1 MAIHFWIATDGPVA
15 NYLETKINE
24 WNRSHLECQV
34 ELKNSASDRSYGVPA
49 RVALASPEAEQPS
62 LVLAPEFMTG
72 TLMQA
77 IGEKKVIPVHEILDT
92 RQLEKIA
99 TLIQKTFGDA
109 EGRAVSL
116 PLNPAC
122 PVIYSNKKLLEQAGY
137 NPDFIPKSIEEL
149 EACARDI
156 MKKGLVEK
164 GYTTAWPAAYLIEIP
179 AAQVEVP
186 LAEPDNG
193 FSGKG
198 RYVLSS
204 GWIKNHLLDLRRQAK
219 EGIYTYAGP
228 DNNAKKPFL
237 DKKVV
242 FYMQGSSHAEF
253 LQKEADF
260 EVGYGELPTLDKG
273 QTEKCAVP
281 LGGASIWVLDNAQT
295 RAIVKNVR
303 AFLDFLASDEFQEGL
318 HKTCVSVPVSKTLPN
333 QLEEYYKAHPLHKA
347 VAMQTIEAK
356 LGKFSFGIRM
366 PNYDAARKE
375 LLFTL
380 IQKFVDEKT
389 TDEEAIKLLEDF
401 DKTYSIQ

>member
-1 MAIHFWIATDGPVA
+1 
-15 NYLETKINE
+15 
-24 WNRSHLECQV
+24 
-34 ELKNSASDRSYGVPA
+34 
-49 RVALASPEAEQPS
+49 
-62 LVLAPEFMTG
+62 
-72 TLMQA
+72 
-77 IGEKKVIPVHEILDT
+77 
-92 RQLEKIA
+92 
-99 TLIQKTFGDA
+99 
-109 EGRAVSL
+109 
-116 PLNPAC
+116 
-122 PVIYSNKKLLEQAGY
+122 
-137 NPDFIPKSIEEL
+137 
-149 EACARDI
+149 
-156 MKKGLVEK
+156 
-164 GYTTAWPAAYLIEIP
+164 
-179 AAQVEVP
+179 
-186 LAEPDNG
+186 
-193 FSGKG
+193 
-198 RYVLSS
+198 
-204 GWIKNHLLDLRRQAK
+204 
-219 EGIYTYAGP
+219 
-228 DNNAKKPFL
+228 
-237 DKKVV
+237 
-242 FYMQGSSHAEF
+242 MQGSSHAEF

-356 LGKFSFGIRM
+356 LGQFSFGIRM